1 MANSST
7 SHYPSQNRKENRKE
21 GRQFRNR
28 KQRNLISRWRDRN
41 SDTWRWKDPI
51 QLRKSEIRNRRP
63 VLIKSFISVN
73 LFLPLPDYNWNRWIL
88 SESEE
93 NEVPLPVPV
102 YRISKTWREATTR
115 EETRQISQSDQ
126 DKSQAPADSSDLFS
140 WDMILVKTR
149 KPSRILVRKNNKLF
163 ASKCR
168 SNKRGVSHRPFR
180 LWFLSPHSYSENA

>member
-1 MANSST
+1 MT
-7 SHYPSQNRKENRKE
+7 LLRIEKKIEKKD
-21 GRQFRNR
+21 G
-28 KQRNLISRWRDRN
+28 NLEIESKGISRWRDRN
-41 SDTWRWKDPI
+41 SDTWRWMDPI

-93 NEVPLPVPV
+93 SEVPLPAPV
-102 YRISKTWREATTR
+102 YRISITWREATTR

-180 LWFLSPHSYSENA
+180 LWFLSLHSYSENA